1 MKKSDSIKSK
11 LQSTDDETLKRMI
24 ESLAA
29 ATGTSEDRKRAMIS
43 DLPKIRRLLTE
54 SGDEQLSALIS
65 SLGIGNLGD
74 ALKKLNGEKK

>member
-29 ATGTSEDRKRAMIS
+29 ATGISEDRKRAMIS

-65 SLGIGNLGD
+65 SMGIGNLGD

>member
-11 LQSTDDETLKRMI
+11 LQSTDDETLKRML
-24 ESLAA
+24 EALASA
-29 ATGTSEDRKRAMIS
+29 SGISEDRKRAMIS

-65 SLGIGNLGD
+65 SMGIGSLGD

>member
-65 SLGIGNLGD
+65 SMGIGNLGD

>member
-1 MKKSDSIKSK
+1 
-11 LQSTDDETLKRMI
+11 MI

-29 ATGTSEDRKRAMIS
+29 ATGISEDRKRAMIS

-65 SLGIGNLGD
+65 SMGIGNLGD

>member
-29 ATGTSEDRKRAMIS
+29 ATGISEDRKRAMIS
-43 DLPKIRRLLTE
+43 DLPKIHRLLTE

-65 SLGIGNLGD
+65 SMGIGNLGD

>member
-11 LQSTDDETLKRMI
+11 LQSTDDETLKKMI

-29 ATGTSEDRKRAMIS
+29 ATGISEDRKRAMIS

-65 SLGIGNLGD
+65 SMGIGNLGD

>member
-11 LQSTDDETLKRMI
+11 LQSTDDETLKRML
-24 ESLAA
+24 EALASA
-29 ATGTSEDRKRAMIS
+29 SGISEDRKKAMIS

-65 SLGIGNLGD
+65 SMGISSLGD

>member
-1 MKKSDSIKSK
+1 MKKSDSIKNK

-29 ATGTSEDRKRAMIS
+29 ATGISEDRKRAMIS

-65 SLGIGNLGD
+65 SMGIGNLGD